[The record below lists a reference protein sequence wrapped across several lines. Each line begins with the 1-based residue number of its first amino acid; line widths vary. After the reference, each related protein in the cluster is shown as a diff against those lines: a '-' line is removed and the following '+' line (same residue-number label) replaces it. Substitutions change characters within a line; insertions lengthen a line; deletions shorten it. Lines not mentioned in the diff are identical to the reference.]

1 MAISGDRPMKHGD
14 FPWFFSV
21 GLPGGSL
28 ETFSPVDVSSE
39 RPGRHGVE
47 ATLMLRD
54 LSNWWDLEGIDY
66 LVGG

>member
-1 MAISGDRPMKHGD
+1 MG
-14 FPWFFSV
+14 FFV

-47 ATLMLRD
+47 ATLMLGD
-54 LSNWWDLEGIDY
+54 LSN
-66 LVGG
+66 